1 MKRFYFAPTSL
12 ADMGALFFLAAM
24 ALCFW
29 GDCLWG
35 GKMPVAAV
43 YQKYMLPWAATASAP
58 AGARQWDSLLWDSMA
73 QFYPWRLLLYRAAQ
87 QGQLPLWNPY
97 QFGGYPFVGN
107 GQSALFYPPN
117 WLYFFISPK
126 IGLGLSAALHVFLG
140 GLFMW
145 GLARAWNLSALPALF
160 AAIAFSYGGFI
171 TTWIELPT
179 LPNSLIWLPL
189 YAWGVEQTV
198 CAARKPSSAYVGLA
212 AHNMPQSA
220 FVPVRKALLGIV
232 MMACASGMSLL
243 AGHFQIAA
251 YVWIFGLIYA
261 LCRVASV
268 LPRGAWL
275 RLLGAIVLA
284 LGLGLLLAGAQLMPT
299 LELGALSARGAGG
312 PSPAGFVFHKQRA
325 LQPLELLTL
334 LWPDFLGSPVRG
346 DYPGISYS
354 EHCGFVGA
362 ITIVLGVLGF
372 LLKPRRLMCGLFGG
386 MAILALWGAMGGLP
400 AQLLYWG
407 VPKLGQAG
415 GFSRLLSIWTW
426 AAAMWGAAGLQALL
440 EQLCNKSASGQTNA
454 PEQKPGTKH
463 LSSWT
468 IGISLAAFILLL
480 GQLIP
485 WAYRFNPRAAAE
497 DVYPE
502 TELIRQLKQR
512 INKGRYVAIN
522 PRARWTLLR
531 VPTNIVLPP
540 NAATVYELRSVDGYD
555 SLFPAAYRTLA
566 GRIEGQDPAPA
577 ANGNML
583 LCENASG
590 WLAEGADLAVLPQD
604 IALPPLTNVV
614 WKGEGCLIIS
624 SPQPQPRAWMCS
636 SLEAPWEEMKP
647 VKIAQ
652 EKLNSLRLR
661 CPAQPQK
668 AFLVF
673 REKLDHNWLALGNGQ
688 KLREQADTQAKR
700 VILVPPGTKN
710 VDFVYF
716 PRRLVVGLFGSLIA
730 IMLLCGMLVY
740 GRIGMRQWPATSH

>member
-12 ADMGALFFLAAM
+12 AAMGALFFLAAL

-43 YQKYMLPWAATASAP
+43 YQKYMLPWAATASA
-58 AGARQWDSLLWDSMA
+58 AEGARQWDSLLWDSMA
-73 QFYPWRLLLYRAAQ
+73 QFYPWRLLLHRAAQ

-117 WLYFFISPK
+117 WLYFFVPPQ

-145 GLARAWNLSALPALF
+145 GLARAWNLSVLPALF
-160 AAIAFSYGGFI
+160 AALAFSYGGFI

-189 YAWGVEQTV
+189 YAWGVEQAV
-198 CAARKPSSAYVGLA
+198 RAARKPLSACAGA
-212 AHNMPQSA
+212 EDNHMPQDT
-220 FVPVRKALLGIV
+220 FVSLRRALLGIV
-232 MMACASGMSLL
+232 MMACALGMSLL

-251 YVWIFGLIYA
+251 YVWIFGLLYA

-268 LPRGAWL
+268 QPRGTCL

-284 LGLGLLLAGAQLMPT
+284 SGLGLLLSGAQLMPT

-312 PSPAGFVFHKQRA
+312 PSPEGFLFHKQRA

-362 ITIVLGVLGF
+362 ITIVLGVLG
-372 LLKPRRLMCGLFGG
+372 LWLKPRRGMCWLFGG
-386 MAILALWGAMGGLP
+386 LAILALWGAMGGLP
-400 AQLLYWG
+400 AHLLYYG

-426 AAAMWGAAGLQALL
+426 AAALWGAAGLQALL
-440 EQLCNKSASGQTNA
+440 DYLCIKSASRQTNA
-454 PEQKPGTKH
+454 PGQKPCPQH
-463 LSSWT
+463 LSSRT
-468 IGISLAAFILLL
+468 IGISLAALILLL

-485 WAYRFNPRAAAE
+485 WAYRFNPRAVAE

-502 TELIRQLKQR
+502 TELIRHLKQR
-512 INKGRYVAIN
+512 IHTGRYVAIN

-555 SLFPAAYRTLA
+555 SLFPATYRALA
-566 GRIEGQDPAPA
+566 GHIEGQDPAPA

-583 LCENASG
+583 LYENASG
-590 WLAEGADLAVLPQD
+590 WLAEEADLAVLPQD
-604 IALPPLTNVV
+604 IALPPRMHIV
-614 WKGEGCLIIS
+614 WKGEGCQIIA
-624 SPQPQPRAWMCS
+624 SPRRQPRAWICS
-636 SLEAPWEEMKP
+636 SLNAPLEETKP
-647 VKIAQ
+647 VKIVK

-661 CPAQPQK
+661 CPAQLQNT
-668 AFLVF
+668 FLVL
-673 REKLDHNWLALGNGQ
+673 RERLDHNWLALGNGQ
-688 KLREQADTQAKR
+688 KLREQPLEQEKGR
-700 VILVPPGTKN
+700 IVLVPPGTN
-710 VDFVYF
+710 FVDFVYF
-716 PRRLVVGLFGSLIA
+716 PSRLVVGLFGSLIA
-730 IMLLCGMLVY
+730 IMLLCGMLAF
-740 GRIGMRQWPATSH
+740 GRIGLH